1 MKNNKN
7 RRMVIMI
14 AIICVLALA
23 GTWLV
28 RVMSV

>member
-23 GTWLV
+23 GTWLPKLGN
-28 RVMSV
+28 